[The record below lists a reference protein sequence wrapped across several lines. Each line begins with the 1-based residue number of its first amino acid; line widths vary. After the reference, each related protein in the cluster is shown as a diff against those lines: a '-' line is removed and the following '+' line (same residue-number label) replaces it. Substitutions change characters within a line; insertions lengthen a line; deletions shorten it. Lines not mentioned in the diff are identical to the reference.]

1 MRVAN
6 LGGGK
11 WERDLKRQAEGACS
25 VMRYPGLLF
34 FHSLLS
40 NHGLERE
47 QLVSVPPGHTAKLLG
62 LWCFSHRM
70 TIATS
75 RE

>member
-1 MRVAN
+1 ME
-6 LGGGK
+6 L
-11 WERDLKRQAEGACS
+11 EG
-25 VMRYPGLLF
+25 
-34 FHSLLS
+34 
-40 NHGLERE
+40 E
-47 QLVSVPPGHTAKLLG
+47 QLVSVPLGHTAKLLG